1 MLMSMETDNGCM
13 ETPEY
18 EMPVIDREWL
28 ARAKRRYN
36 ATFLGGDFDRIP
48 VDPMMLSHSTVMC
61 GFGISDFY
69 AYPELAVKCLAHA
82 QEVYDLLPVTKY
94 YFAHPWLPELGIE
107 LRPMKMTAPVPVNTV
122 VTDPE
127 DADKIEIPDTD
138 EIMRGYSFTR
148 LTHAM
153 DYTKANMPDMF
164 VPLAYCP
171 EPVGSGAELC
181 GLEQFF
187 MWTETEP
194 ELAKKLVDIYIDT
207 AITGASCIAKRY
219 GMALIN
225 TGAVLEN
232 SDTMSREKIKEF
244 SPPALNRM
252 VKGCLMKGAGPQ
264 IFYHFCGNHKDDYDL
279 FHGRIVFTPFTIMQ
293 IGYWERESFPAQVM
307 KETFGNLCAIMP
319 SVDTKLFVMPD
330 SKKIYEVAQSQIENG
345 IDTKYGLI
353 LGTTCEVPPLS
364 YPSNIHTLVRAAE
377 DFGSMRPKETQS

>member
-1 MLMSMETDNGCM
+1 MSLETDNACM

-18 EMPVIDREWL
+18 EMPVIDRDWL

-107 LRPMKMTAPVPVNTV
+107 LKPMKMTAPVPVNTV

-153 DYTKANMPDMF
+153 
-164 VPLAYCP
+164 
-171 EPVGSGAELC
+171 
-181 GLEQFF
+181 
-187 MWTETEP
+187 
-194 ELAKKLVDIYIDT
+194 AKE
-207 AITGASCIAKRY
+207 ACR
-219 GMALIN
+219 
-225 TGAVLEN
+225 
-232 SDTMSREKIKEF
+232 
-244 SPPALNRM
+244 
-252 VKGCLMKGAGPQ
+252 
-264 IFYHFCGNHKDDYDL
+264 
-279 FHGRIVFTPFTIMQ
+279 
-293 IGYWERESFPAQVM
+293 
-307 KETFGNLCAIMP
+307 
-319 SVDTKLFVMPD
+319 
-330 SKKIYEVAQSQIENG
+330 
-345 IDTKYGLI
+345 
-353 LGTTCEVPPLS
+353 
-364 YPSNIHTLVRAAE
+364 
-377 DFGSMRPKETQS
+377 